1 MAQKKRDV
9 KEIEATRD
17 ELPTKPPEEI
27 VEEIKKRQKVVK
39 LVYRLGY
46 YREPITGLKHKAA
59 LVTCTGCGER
69 YYLDYASGGCGCHC
83 GGYGDSFGFVDPLDS
98 EPKQTG
104 STCVCPECG
113 AGAEGLHIGH
123 IRHTTEI
130 IDKSYFMTIHNVR
143 GHFAALSWIL
153 FKECDKD
160 GKVYYTLQ
168 KYEATVIIGGMPIRY
183 TGYTKCMYGVTW
195 SGTWITRPVWKET
208 GDEWDAFE
216 IFAVDDI
223 EGTDAAKSA
232 VDVFIREGQ
241 ERLRIGAYMQLW
253 TKYPQIE
260 NLTRNRLT
268 PFVKKL
274 IEEATT
280 QTSYTARV
288 FSISLIKE
296 HINVKKVKPTEI
308 LGLQKEDLPLANAYK
323 IQTLEFYREILD
335 TKKIKLTP
343 EQLKTAVSFGISAL
357 QDLFEDGTVPV
368 IRGLNYLERQRKISG
383 NLITVRYLLDY
394 WDMQKEIQHGLPE
407 ELKYPKDLKAA
418 HDLAV
423 LRKKEKT
430 DREINEKI
438 AEFAQT
444 LSWLSFEDEETGLM
458 IRAAQNQEEMIKEG
472 KILSHCVATYA
483 ARVSKRETCILF
495 IRKIEAPEMP
505 YFTLEYRND
514 KVIQN
519 RGKSNCDRTPE
530 VVAFEAKWIQH
541 IKELKES
548 LKNGKRIKC
557 QTAASARA

>member
-280 QTSYTARV
+280 QTSYTSRV

-308 LGLQKEDLPLANAYK
+308 LGLKKEDLPLANAYK

-343 EQLKTAVSFGISAL
+343 EQLKTAESFGISAL

-407 ELKYPKDLKAA
+407 ELKYPKNLQRE

-430 DREINEKI
+430 NREINEKI
-438 AEFAQT
+438 VAFAQT
-444 LSWLSFEDEETGLM
+444 LDWLAYEDEETGLL
-458 IRAAQNQEEMIKEG
+458 IRAAQDQEEMIKEG
-472 KILSHCVATYA
+472 KFLSHCVATYA
-483 ARVSKRETCILF
+483 KSVSERKTCILF
-495 IRKIEAPEMP
+495 IRKIEAPEIP
-505 YFTLEYRND
+505 FFTLEYKD
-514 KVIQN
+514 GKVVQN

>member
-17 ELPTKPPEEI
+17 ELQTKPPEEI

-104 STCVCPECG
+104 STCVCPKCG

-241 ERLRIGAYMQLW
+241 ERLRIGAYMQ
-253 TKYPQIE
+253 
-260 NLTRNRLT
+260 RR
-268 PFVKKL
+268 
-274 IEEATT
+274 
-280 QTSYTARV
+280 SR
-288 FSISLIKE
+288 FS
-296 HINVKKVKPTEI
+296 
-308 LGLQKEDLPLANAYK
+308 
-323 IQTLEFYREILD
+323 
-335 TKKIKLTP
+335 
-343 EQLKTAVSFGISAL
+343 
-357 QDLFEDGTVPV
+357 
-368 IRGLNYLERQRKISG
+368 
-383 NLITVRYLLDY
+383 
-394 WDMQKEIQHGLPE
+394 
-407 ELKYPKDLKAA
+407 
-418 HDLAV
+418 
-423 LRKKEKT
+423 
-430 DREINEKI
+430 
-438 AEFAQT
+438 AQ
-444 LSWLSFEDEETGLM
+444 
-458 IRAAQNQEEMIKEG
+458 A
-472 KILSHCVATYA
+472 
-483 ARVSKRETCILF
+483 
-495 IRKIEAPEMP
+495 
-505 YFTLEYRND
+505 
-514 KVIQN
+514 
-519 RGKSNCDRTPE
+519 
-530 VVAFEAKWIQH
+530 
-541 IKELKES
+541 
-548 LKNGKRIKC
+548 
-557 QTAASARA
+557 

>member
-1 MAQKKRDV
+1 MAYPKRDEA
-9 KEIEATRD
+9 EIEATRK
-17 ELPTKPPEEI
+17 ELPLTPPKEI
-27 VEEIKKRQKVVK
+27 VEEMKKRQTSAK

-46 YREPITGLKHKAA
+46 YREPITGLKQKAA
-59 LVTCTGCGER
+59 LVRCTACGEK
-69 YYLDYASGGCGCHC
+69 YYLDYVSGGGGCHC

-195 SGTWITRPVWKET
+195 SGTWITSPVWKET

-343 EQLKTAVSFGISAL
+343 EQLKTAESFGFSAL

-394 WDMQKEIQHGLPE
+394 WDMQKEIQNGLPE
-407 ELKYPKDLKAA
+407 ELKYPKDLKTA

>member
-59 LVTCTGCGER
+59 LVTCTGCGEQ

-83 GGYGDSFGFVDPLDS
+83 GGYGNSFGFVDPLDS

-104 STCVCPECG
+104 SKCVCPECG

-130 IDKSYFMTIHNVR
+130 VDKSYFMTIHNVR

-153 FKECDKD
+153 LKECDKD

-168 KYEATVIIGGMPIRY
+168 KYEAIVIIGGTPIRY

-195 SGTWITRPVWKET
+195 SGTWITRSVWKET
-208 GDEWDAFE
+208 GDEWDASE
-216 IFAVDDI
+216 IFDVDDI

-343 EQLKTAVSFGISAL
+343 EQLKTAESFGISAL
-357 QDLFEDGTVPV
+357 RDLFEDGTVPV

-407 ELKYPKDLKAA
+407 ELKYPKDLQAA

-423 LRKKEKT
+423 LRKKEKA

-438 AEFAQT
+438 VEFAKT
-444 LSWLSFEDEETGLM
+444 LDWLSFEDEETGLM

-483 ARVSKRETCILF
+483 TRVSKRETCILF

-505 YFTLEYRND
+505 FFTLEYRNG
-514 KVIQN
+514 KVQQN

-541 IKELKES
+541 IKELKEV
-548 LKNGKRIKC
+548 
-557 QTAASARA
+557 

>member
-323 IQTLEFYREILD
+323 IKTLEFYREILD

-343 EQLKTAVSFGISAL
+343 EQLKTAESFGISAL

-519 RGKSNCDRTPE
+519 RGKSNCDPTPE